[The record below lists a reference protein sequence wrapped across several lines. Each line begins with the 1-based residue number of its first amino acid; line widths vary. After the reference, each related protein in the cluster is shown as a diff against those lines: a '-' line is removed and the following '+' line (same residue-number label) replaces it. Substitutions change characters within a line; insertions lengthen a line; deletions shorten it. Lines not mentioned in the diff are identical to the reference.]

1 MVAQSPVEATE
12 GADFLI
18 TMLADADAIEASLGD
33 GALDNLSANGMW
45 LQMSTVGEEG
55 NERLARLEGQHH
67 ALSKELT
74 DNFKT
79 VQDTLT
85 TMQQQVEEIHT
96 VKSGLLKS
104 EKLSDVLQ
112 RIDGQLGT
120 LQKQIVAISN
130 NLQIDQSK
138 LK

>member
-1 MVAQSPVEATE
+1 MEREPQNT
-12 GADFLI
+12 D
-18 TMLADADAIEASLGD
+18 
-33 GALDNLSANGMW
+33 
-45 LQMSTVGEEG
+45 
-55 NERLARLEGQHH
+55 ERLARLEGQYH

-120 LQKQIVAISN
+120 MQKQIVAISN
-130 NLQIDQSK
+130 TLQIDQSK

>member
-1 MVAQSPVEATE
+1 MEREPQNT
-12 GADFLI
+12 D
-18 TMLADADAIEASLGD
+18 
-33 GALDNLSANGMW
+33 
-45 LQMSTVGEEG
+45 
-55 NERLARLEGQHH
+55 ERLARLEGQYH